1 MAKISTLRPSPTA
14 LLNPRCDSSFKAI
27 FAADTPES
35 NAALKD
41 LISTILNREVKEMAL
56 LPNEP
61 VVEIFTES
69 QMSFDVSVK
78 FNDGEKVD
86 LEMQARNQAYDYSS
100 RAEIQ
105 VARLL
110 STSNIKGDNWTT
122 PAAYQISVL
131 NFSLDKSDKSC
142 LSWYTMKDEKGKSL
156 SGRLNVIFFDLVK
169 NRKLINTP
177 IGKLS
182 KLEKWGLFLSYADSE
197 EHAGYIR
204 ELVDSEGG
212 LMNARSSLLTVSQ
225 DEINWARQNSI
236 YIAQHDYNDGLYNA
250 EKRGERKRALEAAR
264 NALAMGL
271 TASQAAQISQLPLDE
286 IQQLKN

>member
-1 MAKISTLRPSPTA
+1 MKCTSTSLARPPF
-14 LLNPRCDSSFKAI
+14 LRCDSSFKAI

-41 LISTILNREVKEMAL
+41 LISTI
-56 LPNEP
+56 
-61 VVEIFTES
+61 
-69 QMSFDVSVK
+69 
-78 FNDGEKVD
+78 
-86 LEMQARNQAYDYSS
+86 
-100 RAEIQ
+100 
-105 VARLL
+105 
-110 STSNIKGDNWTT
+110 
-122 PAAYQISVL
+122 L

-264 NALAMGL
+264 RFLQMGL
-271 TASQAAQISQLPLDE
+271 PIEQIAQGVGLSISE

>member
-1 MAKISTLRPSPTA
+1 
-14 LLNPRCDSSFKAI
+14 
-27 FAADTPES
+27 
-35 NAALKD
+35 
-41 LISTILNREVKEMAL
+41 MAL

-142 LSWYTMKDEKGKSL
+142 LSWYTMKDEMGKSL
-156 SGRLNVIFFDLVK
+156 SNRLNVIFFDLVK

-177 IGKLS
+177 VEKLS

-197 EHAGYIR
+197 KHAGYIR

-264 NALAMGL
+264 RFLQMGL
-271 TASQAAQISQLPLDE
+271 PIEQIAQGVGLSISE